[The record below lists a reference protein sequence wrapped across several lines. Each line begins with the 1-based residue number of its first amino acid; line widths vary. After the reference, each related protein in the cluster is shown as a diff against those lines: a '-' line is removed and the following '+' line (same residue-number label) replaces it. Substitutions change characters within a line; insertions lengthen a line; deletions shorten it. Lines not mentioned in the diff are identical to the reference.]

1 MSVTARYMLASIV
14 LCAVG
19 SAGFF
24 ILHAHPF
31 ARGAWLL
38 AFSIMGLAA
47 WVIAEVHR
55 G

>member
-1 MSVTARYMLASIV
+1 MSVTARYMRASIV

-19 SAGFF
+19 FAGFF

-31 ARGAWLL
+31 ARGAWLVF
-38 AFSIMGLAA
+38 FSTVALAA
-47 WVIAEVHR
+47 WTVSWVNR